1 MNAARLL
8 SFSPEAFVALFE
20 TYNRAVWPAPV
31 AAYALGIAALALVL
45 RPIPG
50 AGRWVAAILAAFWA
64 WNGIA
69 YHLIHF
75 AEINF
80 IAPVFAAFFVLQAL
94 LFGWAAARGTIAF
107 RFRPDPA
114 GWTGMGLALF
124 ALAVYPLLAL
134 LAGHGWP
141 RTGVFGI
148 APCPTTIFTLGL
160 LLTVEGRAPWALLVI
175 PLLWALVG
183 GSAAWLL
190 GTPEDI
196 SLWVAGAVALGFT
209 PRRNQRAET

>member
-31 AAYALGIAALALVL
+31 VAYALGLAALFLAW
-45 RPIPG
+45 RPVPG
-50 AGRWVAAILAAFWA
+50 GSRWIAAILALMWA

-75 AEINF
+75 TEINF
-80 IAPVFAAFFVLQAL
+80 VAPVFAAAFVLQAV
-94 LFGWAAARGTIAF
+94 LFGWAAAKGGLAF

-124 ALAVYPLLAL
+124 AMAGYPLLATF
-134 LAGHGWP
+134 AGHGWP
-141 RTGVFGI
+141 KTAMFGI
-148 APCPTTIFTLGL
+148 APCPTTVFTLGL
-160 LLTVEGRAPWALLVI
+160 LLLAEGRASWSLLAI
-175 PLLWALVG
+175 PLLWTLVG

-190 GTPEDI
+190 GMPEDI
-196 SLWVAGAVALGFT
+196 SLLVAGAAALGFSIVKA
-209 PRRNQRAET
+209 RRRTW